1 MRRVVYKIGSAM
13 RRLERGSRRFNAVVI
28 VISSI
33 FLFLIMLYIV
43 SDSTGRFLFL
53 HPMIGTIEIV
63 ESMLAFAIFL
73 SMAATLISGQH
84 IKVMVLVDR
93 LPPRWQDWL
102 EMFAF
107 AAGFVLTFL
116 IAYRSLAMAI
126 HSYEIKEFAG
136 RAYAYFSMPL
146 YPARFAFF
154 VGISLF
160 CAQFLI
166 QFLSRLFSRLAGEVS
181 EPS

>member
-1 MRRVVYKIGSAM
+1 MV
-13 RRLERGSRRFNAVVI
+13 
-28 VISSI
+28 
-33 FLFLIMLYIV
+33 
-43 SDSTGRFLFL
+43 
-53 HPMIGTIEIV
+53 GTIEMV

-84 IKVMVLVDR
+84 IRVRIFVDR
-93 LPPRWQDWL
+93 LSPRWQDWL
-102 EMFAF
+102 EMIAF
-107 AAGFVLTFL
+107 AVGFVLTFM

-166 QFLSRLFSRLAGEVS
+166 QFLSRLFPRLAGEVS
-181 EPS
+181 DSS